1 MKRFFGVGVSLTT
14 ILGMTQSA
22 KAEAIAL
29 DFSLTTDATT
39 PSLPSQERDWVRN
52 RATDIALNFEPSP
65 LKSIEPPSEPKPPSI
80 EALPLTS
87 DTPIVGG
94 GEMASPR
101 IQVHRATNTHAAAPL
116 ALKEAQEV
124 SATDLFAGDA
134 DSLVARAVGSAEGT
148 RTPEGGY
155 TAAFYG
161 HIDPGNGVWN
171 LGSFS
176 YQHGASSPE
185 EADEKQ
191 LKRLKTQAGV
201 LKQQAQHKGLQL
213 SLQEELNGID
223 LANQAPLAALDRGY
237 IDWLHQARQLNMPED
252 EAVLWARIR
261 SFLNPDTGKWNAPGL
276 GNNVYSISH
285 DQARRQTAIAHAIAA
300 YKRRAEETVQV
311 ARTPSLEQMTKP
323 PSAEEESID
332 LLLNMDLFEQD

>member
-1 MKRFFGVGVSLTT
+1 M
-14 ILGMTQSA
+14 
-22 KAEAIAL
+22 
-29 DFSLTTDATT
+29 
-39 PSLPSQERDWVRN
+39 
-52 RATDIALNFEPSP
+52 
-65 LKSIEPPSEPKPPSI
+65 
-80 EALPLTS
+80 
-87 DTPIVGG
+87 
-94 GEMASPR
+94 
-101 IQVHRATNTHAAAPL
+101 
-116 ALKEAQEV
+116 
-124 SATDLFAGDA
+124 LFR
-134 DSLVARAVGSAEGT
+134 S
-148 RTPEGGY
+148 
-155 TAAFYG
+155 
-161 HIDPGNGVWN
+161 VWN

-237 IDWLHQARQLNMPED
+237 IDWLHQARQLHMPED

-311 ARTPSLEQMTKP
+311 ARTPSLEQMAKP